1 MILKAR
7 SNPQK
12 YNVNAKKLHK
22 LEKYLGQL
30 YTNILSGNLFEI
42 YMNGVKEKI
51 RTETK
56 PETVFKNK
64 TFKDKYLEYIKWK
77 IEAVQVKLSNPGDM
91 KAANSYFNLLV
102 NYAVYRNLFADEDS
116 KIYKKIWSLQKLC
129 PVIILY
135 NNLSVNPGVF
145 LSKKVPLKK
154 ATKTDPVDI
163 EKFLFTELQQRDA
176 EFPNKVESNYVRLV
190 QWIIKMN
197 SDAL

>member
-12 YNVNAKKLHK
+12 YNVNPKKLHK
-22 LEKYLGQL
+22 LEKYMQQL

-56 PETVFKNK
+56 PEFVFKNK

-91 KAANSYFNLLV
+91 KAANAYFNLLV

-145 LSKKVPLKK
+145 MSKKVPLKK
-154 ATKTDPVDI
+154 ATKPDPIDVG
-163 EKFLFTELQQRDA
+163 KFLMEEL
-176 EFPNKVESNYVRLV
+176 
-190 QWIIKMN
+190 
-197 SDAL
+197 